1 MIDLSYTNKDGLNPA
16 EGFENIFNYHKDA
29 ASSGQGYANG
39 GYPEITGETSDLYG
53 LNYKTGDILDHW
65 GNGNT
70 FDIITA
76 DGEAENEVVS
86 FTVDSVYYLGDDGY
100 VANII
105 VTYANGDKEILC
117 SGSIED
123 DYVAD
128 YEHMVSENGAIGYRD
143 NVAGIDVTSN
153 SETAGYT
160 VVYKGISVEWSKN
173 SGDDGR

>member
-1 MIDLSYTNKDGLNPA
+1 MSDLSYTNKDGLNPA
-16 EGFENIFNYHKDA
+16 EGFINTFHFRNTDDPDFFH
-29 ASSGQGYANG
+29 
-39 GYPEITGETSDLYG
+39 
-53 LNYKTGDILDHW
+53 
-65 GNGNT
+65 NGNT

-86 FTVDSVYYLGDDGY
+86 FTVGSVYLGDDGY

-117 SGSIED
+117 SGSIKD
-123 DYVAD
+123 DYVAG
-128 YEHMVSENGAIGYRD
+128 YEHMVSEIGAIGYRD
-143 NVAGIDVTSN
+143 NVAGIDVTPN